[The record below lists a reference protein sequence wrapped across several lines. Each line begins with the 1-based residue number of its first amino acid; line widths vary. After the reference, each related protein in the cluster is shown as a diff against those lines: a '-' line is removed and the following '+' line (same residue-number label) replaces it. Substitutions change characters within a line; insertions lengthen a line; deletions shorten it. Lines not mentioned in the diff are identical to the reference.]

1 MLARRSS
8 FGERRRIAAFCAT
21 ACTIRKNGRRPQ
33 RVMKPAGLLTQGGF
47 YRRFASKDELV
58 AEACRE
64 AVSSR
69 TCLIRL
75 RRGGVETDLRGIL
88 VALLGERKNKLPHG
102 PAAAR
107 LGEDG
112 NFFVWLS

>member
-33 RVMKPAGLLTQGGF
+33 RVMKPAGLLTHGGF

-75 RRGGVETDLRGIL
+75 RRGGGPLCLRGSGICPSRAGETDPPSGR
-88 VALLGERKNKLPHG
+88 APPG
-102 PAAAR
+102 PR
-107 LGEDG
+107 VE
-112 NFFVWLS
+112 